1 MDKYLFY
8 GMTGEKM
15 CFQHILLNALDL
27 AGSGKEVKI
36 IFEGAS
42 VKLVPVFEEE
52 GNPLYKKAKQSG
64 IIAGICSA
72 CSKVMGVYEANAAS
86 GLTMLDDMSGHA
98 GMKRF
103 VEDGYK
109 VISM

>member
-1 MDKYLFY
+1 MEKYLFY

-27 AGSGKEVKI
+27 YVSGMEVEI

-42 VKLVPVFEEE
+42 VKLVSVFEDEK
-52 GNPLYKKAKQSG
+52 NPLYIKAKDLG

-72 CSKVMGVYEANAAS
+72 CSKVMGVYDFNKS
-86 GLTMLDDMSGHA
+86 TGLPLLDDMSGHA
-98 GMKRF
+98 GMKRYI
-103 VEDGYK
+103 VDGYS

>member
-1 MDKYLFY
+1 MDKFLFY

-27 AGSGKEVKI
+27 AASGHEVKI

-42 VKLVPVFEEE
+42 VKLVSVFEEE
-52 GNPLYKKAKQSG
+52 KHPLYLKAKDSG
-64 IIAGICSA
+64 IIAGVCFA
-72 CSKVMGVYEANAAS
+72 CSKVMNVYELNKAT
-86 GLTMLDDMSGHA
+86 GLPMLNDMSGHA

-103 VEDGYK
+103 IDDGYK

>member
-1 MDKYLFY
+1 MKILFY

-27 AGSGKEVKI
+27 FNHGNEVKI

-42 VKLVPVFEEE
+42 VKLVSVFEEE
-52 GNPLYKKAKQSG
+52 ANPLYKRAKELG
-64 IIAGICSA
+64 LIAGVCLA
-72 CSKVMGVYEANAAS
+72 CSKVLGVYEKNRDS

-98 GMKRF
+98 GMKGYIDN
-103 VEDGYK
+103 EYK